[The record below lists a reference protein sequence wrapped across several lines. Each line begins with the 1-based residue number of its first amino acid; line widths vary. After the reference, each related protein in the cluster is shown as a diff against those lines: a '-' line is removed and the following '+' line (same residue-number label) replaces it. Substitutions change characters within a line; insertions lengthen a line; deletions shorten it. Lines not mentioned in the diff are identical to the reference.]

1 MNLADGNLLV
11 VGVGT
16 SWLPPLISVA
26 AGAATAVVVCVG
38 LWLLLQWLAPKVAA
52 IAQTTAK
59 EAVSQPLFY
68 LILALGITALLIF
81 PFVPYN
87 TFGEDV
93 KMLKAEDLT
102 LIKVLAIVLALWTAS
117 LSIADE
123 IEGRTALTVLSKPIG
138 RRQFIL
144 GKFIGILVPVVMVFL
159 VLGGLFLASVSYK
172 VAYDARESALPEP
185 TSLEC
190 MNEMVQIAP
199 GLALAFLEAVV
210 MTAISVAISTRLPML
225 PNLTICVSVYAL
237 GHLVPVLV
245 NSSIGQFEV
254 VNFVGRFLAAVLPV
268 LEHFS
273 METAISTGQRVP
285 WAYLAAATGYAALYS
300 LMALFLALLL
310 FEDRDLA

>member
-1 MNLADGNLLV
+1 MNLADGNLLI

-26 AGAATAVVVCVG
+26 IGAAIAVVVCVG
-38 LWLLLQWLAPKVAA
+38 FWFLFQSLAPKVAA

-68 LILALGITALLIF
+68 LILALGIAALVIF

-117 LSIADE
+117 VSIADE
-123 IEGRTALTVLSKPIG
+123 IEGRTALTVLSKPIA
-138 RRQFIL
+138 RWQFIL
-144 GKFIGILVPVVMVFL
+144 GKFVGILVPVILLFL
-159 VLGGLFLASVSYK
+159 ILGSLFLASVSYK
-172 VAYDARESALPEP
+172 VSYDARESALAEP

-190 MNEMVQIAP
+190 MNEMVQITP
-199 GLALAFLEAVV
+199 GLALAFLETVV

-225 PNLTICVSVYAL
+225 PNLTICVSVYVV

-285 WAYLAAATGYAALYS
+285 WAYLAAAAGYAALYS